1 MSLMSLSWLKNSVIT
16 EVVLAV
22 LLVVIFLFAFQFF
35 IMKKPVE
42 NTHQILL
49 GIALST
55 AGLILFLEGLKLG
68 FLPLGRQVGAGL
80 PASGSVYLVVAFGS
94 IFGYAITLAEPN
106 LRVLINQ
113 VETVSSGAIPGNLVM
128 HAVGIGVG
136 ASLEISLLLI
146 LLGIPLWKIIVP
158 GYLLAFILIYFAPSY
173 MIPLSFDAGA
183 VVTGPMVVPLI
194 LTVGVGLTT
203 VLGGRDPLIDGF
215 GLVATATLAPVISL
229 LILGIAMGE

>member
-16 EVVLAV
+16 EVVSAV
-22 LLVVIFLFAFQFF
+22 LPIVIFLFAFQFL

-42 NTHQILL
+42 NSYQILL

-80 PASGSVYLVVAFGS
+80 PTSGSVYLMIAFAV
-94 IFGYAITLAEPN
+94 IFGYAITLAEPS

-136 ASLEISLLLI
+136 ASLGISMLRI

-158 GYLLAFILIYFAPSY
+158 GYLLAFILIYFAPAY

>member
-16 EVVLAV
+16 EVVSAV
-22 LLVVIFLFAFQFF
+22 LPIVIFLFAFQFL

-42 NTHQILL
+42 NSYQILL

-80 PASGSVYLVVAFGS
+80 PTSGSVYLMVVFAV
-94 IFGYAITLAEPN
+94 IFGYAITLAEPS

-136 ASLEISLLLI
+136 ASLGISMLRI

-158 GYLLAFILIYFAPSY
+158 GYLLAFILIYFAPAY
-173 MIPLSFDAGA
+173 MVSLSFDAGA

-194 LTVGVGLTT
+194 LTVGVGLTS